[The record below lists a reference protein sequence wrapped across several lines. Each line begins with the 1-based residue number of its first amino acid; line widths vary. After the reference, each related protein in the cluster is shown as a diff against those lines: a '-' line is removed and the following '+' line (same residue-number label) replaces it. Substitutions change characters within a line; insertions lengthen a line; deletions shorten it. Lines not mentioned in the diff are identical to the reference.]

1 MLEAT
6 LRKGFEDV
14 LENLMGT
21 CLWNMKKVD
30 IKLRKEA
37 FVVEDDNVL
46 EECLRAIFEK

>member
-21 CLWNMKKVD
+21 CLWNMKKVNV
-30 IKLRKEA
+30 KLRKEA
-37 FVVEDDNVL
+37 FIVEDADVL
-46 EECLRAIFEK
+46 EERLHAIFEK